1 MCTPIHTDIKPCK
14 ATSFVT
20 TCVTH
25 GKGQSPRGAVHPA
38 CPSISVIFMWFSN
51 FCRQDDCFTG
61 KKAVNNYKKRCFQ
74 MQKPSLSRNLR
85 SKVLGCTPGLAAT
98 KNEKMAGT
106 IYCSEDLRPHRSPRD
121 SMPGTSNTISWPL
134 EALLDFAGE
143 DFFLYQ
149 VEGAPEACFWMKRS
163 LCCLTFYHWSGNP
176 GPLHINKRQWVLWCS
191 WYVLWLSPIWE
202 LDHPVWF
209 LPAV

>member
-1 MCTPIHTDIKPCK
+1 MEIREYVYIILAVQGEQSHSDIFHKWYRHYTNMYKDVRFMCTPIHTDIKPCK

-20 TCVTH
+20 ICVTH

-121 SMPGTSNTISWPL
+121 STHGPSNTISCSL
-134 EALLDFAGE
+134 QALLHFAVE
-143 DFFLYQ
+143 DFLLKDNKHGRNLPKWRSQ
-149 VEGAPEACFWMKRS
+149 RQAAKR
-163 LCCLTFYHWSGNP
+163 TFK
-176 GPLHINKRQWVLWCS
+176 IK
-191 WYVLWLSPIWE
+191 
-202 LDHPVWF
+202 
-209 LPAV
+209 